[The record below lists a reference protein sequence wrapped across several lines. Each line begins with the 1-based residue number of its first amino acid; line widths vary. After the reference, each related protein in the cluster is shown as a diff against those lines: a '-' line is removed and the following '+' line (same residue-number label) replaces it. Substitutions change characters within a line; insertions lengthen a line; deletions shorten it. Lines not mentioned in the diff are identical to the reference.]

1 MPVNWPQRDAHTDAI
16 GSRLMNFSAMPCASR
31 GGSSSKKQEAITIAA
46 SSAMPPEWFP
56 TSMARPRGG
65 MLAMPSQLTWK

>member
-1 MPVNWPQRDAHTDAI
+1 
-16 GSRLMNFSAMPCASR
+16 MNFSAMPCASR